1 MSKRA
6 IEESFPIVEINR
18 LAVPERNSFKP
29 IYMMHKWFARRAS
42 CVFRGILLGALK
54 PAGTDLMAEF
64 YKDHANDPDT
74 QGKVVLDPFMGGGTT
89 IVEALRLGCKVVG
102 IDLNPV
108 AWFVV
113 KTQVEPVD
121 LPSLDAAFARLVNRP
136 VAWSGKPLRDTL
148 LDLYRTE
155 APWTLPAPGEPAL
168 GQSDVIYTYWVKS
181 APCTSPTCK
190 KPVPLFGDYVVAGKS
205 PTVRYHPDCTCPRCH
220 KVFDWEIEPAALI
233 ADPRLMVHAASY
245 SGGAGRA
252 TARWTYAH
260 PDGGI
265 FVAQGDASGGQGTV
279 RHGQVPAGHVAC
291 PHCTEIVK
299 PVMGKGAASA
309 GGKGHKAKRKKVP
322 LTVLL
327 CPHTEEVFQWR
338 GELAEDARVTSPG
351 GHEFAPYTGNL
362 VGKGRFVCPHCGNN
376 DAVIEAIRTLPET
389 ERLPVSAYA
398 MHVYAPGCDPRFL
411 RDTDDSNDNPLDL
424 DLTEDAPAEPVADA
438 DGEEVEENAPG
449 IEITPPAVTVP
460 RTQNLVW
467 LQRGKYYTRH
477 SPSDLASIQAT
488 ERRWQENLG
497 SLPHPKSEIPEGF
510 NTNQML
516 KHNYRRWTDMF
527 LPRQLLAIST
537 LFEGILAE
545 PDTKL
550 QDLLLCAFSNMLEA
564 NNEFTRNRA
573 TRNTPGGTAPGGIFA
588 RHDFQPKLTLCEQN
602 VWGTVSGT
610 NTFIRRIVSLKEGI
624 AFAREPYDG
633 TINDKGKP
641 AKFVGLDPLPIE
653 SNFELRSGDS
663 RVELDRAPLADL
675 VITDPPYADNVHY
688 SELADFFY
696 VWLRLGLK
704 GRYAHFLPEY
714 TPKVE
719 EITENETR
727 GKTAQDFQD
736 GLTSVLAKASARLKP
751 GGLVAFTFH
760 HAEDRAWESV
770 LNSICNAGLVI
781 EAIYP
786 VHADS
791 ENAMNLMD
799 KESIAYDL
807 VHVCRARRKE
817 DVVQRRSWAGL
828 KTQVRRRAQQ
838 EINIIE
844 SGRYGRRAFLPAPDV
859 RMVLIGKCLEVYSQ
873 HFGAV
878 VDWQGEPMPL
888 RAALQDIRLLVEQI
902 ASSEHPLPSEL
913 ENADAITQIWL
924 LALADQRE
932 ITVDSLSKT
941 TRGVFEVSDLTD
953 HKPPLL
959 HKKRAKGSRSWSI
972 LTPTERL
979 NGLREALMKAPP
991 TTEQLDLGIVGGERS
1006 VIVGPPLVDVLHLL
1020 LACAETGERL
1030 DPLIAFFDAQRGP
1043 IRAALEWL
1051 KEKKGADRWAKP
1063 CDLLLGFYSDVKLT
1077 SLLSPTAP
1085 KSS

>member
-54 PAGTDLMAEF
+54 PAGTDIMAEF
-64 YKDHANDPDT
+64 YRDHAKDPDT

-121 LPSLDAAFARLVNRP
+121 VPALDAAFARLVNRP

-148 LDLYRTE
+148 LDLYRTD
-155 APWTLPAPGEPAL
+155 APWTLPVPGAPSL
-168 GQSDVIYTYWVKS
+168 GASDVIYTYWVKS

-190 KPVPLFGDYVVAGKS
+190 KPVPLFGDYVVAGKK
-205 PTVRYHPDCTCPRCH
+205 PTVRYHPDCSCPRCH
-220 KVFDWEIEPAALI
+220 KAFDWEIEPAALV

-245 SGGAGRA
+245 SAGDGRA

-265 FVAQGDASGGQGTV
+265 FVAQGATSGGQGSV
-279 RHGQVPAGHVAC
+279 RHGQVPAGHVSC
-291 PHCTEIVK
+291 PHCAETVK
-299 PVMGKGAASA
+299 PVMGKGAVSA
-309 GGKGHKAKRKKVP
+309 GGKGHKPKRKKVP

-398 MHVYAPGCDPRFL
+398 IHAYAPGCDPRFL
-411 RDTDDSNDNPLDL
+411 RDSESDDNPLAL
-424 DLTEDAPAEPVADA
+424 DLTEETPGTQIAETENE
-438 DGEEVEENAPG
+438 DGDEDSPG
-449 IEITPPAVTVP
+449 IEITPPSVTVL
-460 RTQNLVW
+460 RTQNLIW
-467 LQRGKYYTRH
+467 LQRGKFYTRH
-477 SPSDLASIQAT
+477 SPADLSRVQQAD
-488 ERRWQENLG
+488 NLWRKNAG
-497 SLPHPKSEIPEGF
+497 SLPHPKSEIPDGQE
-510 NTNQML
+510 TNRL
-516 KHNYRRWTDMF
+516 HEHHYRLWTDMF
-527 LPRQLLAIST
+527 LPRQLLAITT
-537 LFEGILAE
+537 LFEAILAE

-564 NNEFTRNRA
+564 NNAFVRQIASRS
-573 TRNTPGGTAPGGIFA
+573 TPGGTAPAGILAMHGFP
-588 RHDFQPKLTLCEQN
+588 PKVTFCEQN
-602 VWGTVSGT
+602 VWGTVSGN
-610 NTFIRRIVSLKEGI
+610 NTYINRMVLLRDGI
-624 AFAREPYDG
+624 EYATKPYDG
-633 TINDKGKP
+633 SVNDDGDRERV
-641 AKFVGLDPLPIE
+641 VGLDPLRNG
-653 SNFELRSGDS
+653 SGFELLCGDS
-663 RVELDRAPLADL
+663 RHKLENAPFADV
-675 VITDPPYADNVHY
+675 VITDPPYADNVNY

-696 VWLRLGLK
+696 VWLRLPLK
-704 GRYAHFLPEY
+704 ARYPQFLPEY
-714 TPKVE
+714 TPKTE
-719 EITENETR
+719 EIVENDSR
-727 GKTAQDFQD
+727 GKSLEDFQD
-736 GLTSVLAKASARLKP
+736 GLTSVLEKSAQRLKP
-751 GGLVAFTFH
+751 GGHVIFTFH
-760 HAEDRAWESV
+760 HSGDTAWQSV
-770 LNSICNAGLVI
+770 LDSICRAGLAI
-781 EAIYP
+781 EAVYP
-786 VHADS
+786 VHS
-791 ENAMNLMD
+791 EREASLHLQD
-799 KESIAYDL
+799 KDNIAYDL
-807 VHVCRARRKE
+807 VHVCRLRRPE
-817 DVVQRRSWAGL
+817 EVANRRSWAGL
-828 KTQVRRRAQQ
+828 KAQVRRRAQE
-838 EINIIE
+838 EIRQIE
-844 SGRYGRRAFLPAPDV
+844 AGRYGGKVLPPGDV

-873 HFGAV
+873 HYGAV

-913 ENADAITQIWL
+913 ENTDAITQVWL

-959 HKKRAKGSRSWSI
+959 HKKRAKGSRSWAI
-972 LTPTERL
+972 LTPAERL

-1006 VIVGPPLVDVLHLL
+1006 VVVGPPLVDVLHLL

-1030 DPLIAFFDAQRGP
+1030 DPLITFFDAQRAP
-1043 IRAALEWL
+1043 LRAALEWL
-1051 KEKKGADRWAKP
+1051 KGRDPDRWAKP
-1063 CDLLLGFYSDVKLT
+1063 CDLLLGFYSDVQLT
-1077 SLLSPTAP
+1077 SLISPTAP
-1085 KSS
+1085 KTS

>member
-54 PAGTDLMAEF
+54 PAGTDIMAEF
-64 YKDHANDPDT
+64 YRDHADDPDT
-74 QGKVVLDPFMGGGTT
+74 KGKVILDPFMGGGTT
-89 IVEALRLGCKVVG
+89 VVEALRLGCKVVG

-136 VAWSGKPLRDTL
+136 VSWSGKPLRDTL

-155 APWTLPAPGEPAL
+155 APWSLPAPGAPAL
-168 GQSDVIYTYWVKS
+168 GASDVIYTYWVKS

-190 KPVPLFGDYVVAGKS
+190 KSVPLFGDYVVAGKS

-220 KVFDWEIEPAALI
+220 KVFDWEIEPAALV
-233 ADPRLMVHAASY
+233 ADPRLMVHAAAY

-260 PDGGI
+260 PEGGI
-265 FVAQGDASGGQGTV
+265 FVSQGEPSGGQASV
-279 RHGQVPAGHVAC
+279 RHGQVPSGHVSC

-309 GGKGHKAKRKKVP
+309 GGKGHKPKRKKVP

-338 GELAEDARVTSPG
+338 GDLAEDARVTSPG
-351 GHEFAPYTGNL
+351 GHEFAPYAGNQPE
-362 VGKGRFVCPHCGNN
+362 KGRFVCPHCGGNE
-376 DAVIEAIRTLPET
+376 AVIAAIRSLPEAD
-389 ERLPVSAYA
+389 RLPVSAYGLQA
-398 MHVYAPGCDPRFL
+398 YAPGCDPRFL
-411 RDTDDSNDNPLDL
+411 RNEADDNLLALGLTDQTSADL
-424 DLTEDAPAEPVADA
+424 VESEGTEDIDDEP
-438 DGEEVEENAPG
+438 PG
-449 IEITPPAVTVP
+449 IEITPPNVTIP
-460 RTQNLVW
+460 RTHNLVW
-467 LQRGKYYTRH
+467 LQKGKYYARH
-477 SPSDLASIQAT
+477 SPSDLAHIQEIGRTWSDNADK
-488 ERRWQENLG
+488 
-497 SLPHPKSEIPEGF
+497 LPYPKSEIPEGEK
-510 NTNQML
+510 T
-516 KHNYRRWTDMF
+516 KTHCHGHHYWSWSDMF

-537 LFEGILAE
+537 LLDGILKE
-545 PDTKL
+545 EDIGL
-550 QDLLLCAFSNMLEA
+550 QDLLLCAFSNMLET
-564 NNEFTRNRA
+564 NNQFTRFRSA
-573 TRNTPGGTAPGGIFA
+573 RKSAGGTAPAGIFA
-588 RHDFQPKLTLCEQN
+588 RHDYHPLMAFCEQN
-602 VWGTVSGT
+602 VWGSVSGT
-610 NTFIRRIVSLKEGI
+610 NTYVRRIASLREGI
-624 AFAREPYDG
+624 EFAHNPYDG
-633 TINDKGKP
+633 KCDDNGKP
-641 AKFVGLDPLPIE
+641 EKSFGRDPIPLIK
-653 SNFELRSGDS
+653 NFDLRCGDS
-663 RVELDRAPLADL
+663 REVIKTLPLVDL
-675 VITDPPYADNVHY
+675 VITDPPYADNVNY

-704 GRYAHFLPEY
+704 NRYPQFLAEY
-714 TPKVE
+714 TPKTE
-719 EITENETR
+719 EIIQSAHR
-727 GKTAQDFQD
+727 GMSAEDFQD
-736 GLTSVLAKASARLKP
+736 GLTQVLAKAAKQLKP
-751 GGLVAFTFH
+751 SGLVAFTFH
-760 HAEDRAWESV
+760 HAEDRAWEAV

-791 ENAMNLMD
+791 ENAMNLME

-807 VHVCRARRKE
+807 VHVCRLKNQQ
-817 DVVQRRSWAGL
+817 DVVLRKSWAGL
-828 KTQVRRRAQQ
+828 KSQVRRKAHE
-838 EINIIE
+838 EIKRIE
-844 SGRYGRRAFLPAPDV
+844 SGRYGGTALPAPDV

-873 HFGAV
+873 HYGAV

-902 ASSEHPLPSEL
+902 ASSENPLPSEL
-913 ENADAITQIWL
+913 ENADAITQVWL
-924 LALADQRE
+924 LALADKRE

-959 HKKRAKGSRSWSI
+959 HKKRAKGSRSWAI
-972 LTPTERL
+972 LTPAERL

-1006 VIVGPPLVDVLHLL
+1006 VVVGPPLVDVLHLL
-1020 LACAETGERL
+1020 LASAETGERL
-1030 DPLIAFFDAQRGP
+1030 DPLITFFEAQRSP
-1043 IRAALEWL
+1043 LRAALEWL
-1051 KEKKGADRWAKP
+1051 KGRDPDRWAKP
-1063 CDLLLGFYSDVKLT
+1063 CDLLLGFYSDVQLT

>member
-54 PAGTDLMAEF
+54 PAGTDIMAEF
-64 YKDHANDPDT
+64 YRDHADDLDT
-74 QGKVVLDPFMGGGTT
+74 KGKVILDPFMGGGTT
-89 IVEALRLGCKVVG
+89 VVEALRLGCKVVG

-136 VAWSGKPLRDTL
+136 VAWSGKLLRDTL

-155 APWTLPAPGEPAL
+155 APWTLPASSSPAL
-168 GQSDVIYTYWVKS
+168 GESDVIYTYWVKS

-190 KPVPLFGDYVVAGKS
+190 KTVPLFGDYVVAGKS

-220 KVFDWEIEPAALI
+220 KVFDWEIEPAALV
-233 ADPRLMVHAASY
+233 ADPRLMVHAAAY

-265 FVAQGDASGGQGTV
+265 FVSQGEPAGGQASV
-279 RHGQVPAGHVAC
+279 RHGQVPSGHVSC
-291 PHCTEIVK
+291 PHCAETVK

-309 GGKGHKAKRKKVP
+309 GGKGHKPKRKKVP
-322 LTVLL
+322 LNVLL

-338 GELAEDARVTSPG
+338 GELAEDARVISPG

-376 DAVIEAIRTLPET
+376 DAVIEAIRTLPVT

-398 MHVYAPGCDPRFL
+398 MHTYAPGCDPRFL
-411 RDTDDSNDNPLDL
+411 RDTAPDDDLFAL
-424 DLTEDAPAEPVADA
+424 DLTDDVPTAAIPSADEEEDED
-438 DGEEVEENAPG
+438 DAPG

-467 LQRGKYYTRH
+467 LQRGKYYVRH
-477 SPSDLASIQAT
+477 SPADLSRVQKT
-488 ERRWQENLG
+488 EHDWREKSE
-497 SLPHPKSEIPEGF
+497 SLPYPKSEIPEGY
-510 NTNQML
+510 NTNQMI
-516 KHNYRRWTDMF
+516 KHNYRQWSDMF

-537 LFEGILAE
+537 LFEAILAE

-564 NNEFTRNRA
+564 NNQFTRQIAARK
-573 TRNTPGGTAPGGIFA
+573 TPGGTAPAGVFA
-588 RHDFQPKLTLCEQN
+588 RHDFQPKITFCEQN
-602 VWGTVSGT
+602 VWGTVSGN
-610 NTFIRRIVSLKEGI
+610 NTYISRMASLRAGVAYASRPFEGSFD
-624 AFAREPYDG
+624 ADG
-633 TINDKGKP
+633 KHQKLI
-641 AKFVGLDPLPIE
+641 GLDPL
-653 SNFELRSGDS
+653 SNGQGFELRCGDS
-663 RVELDRAPLADL
+663 RRELPSAPLADV
-675 VITDPPYADNVHY
+675 VITDPPYADNVNY

-696 VWLRLGLK
+696 VWLRLALK
-704 GRYAHFLPEY
+704 SRHPQFLPEY
-714 TPKVE
+714 TPKIE
-719 EITENETR
+719 EIVENETR
-727 GKTAQDFQD
+727 GKSLKDFQD
-736 GLTSVLAKASARLKP
+736 GLTSVLEKSALRLKP
-751 GGLVAFTFH
+751 GGHVIFTFH
-760 HAEDRAWESV
+760 HSGDSAWQSV
-770 LNSICNAGLVI
+770 LDSICRAGLAI
-781 EAIYP
+781 EAVYP
-786 VHADS
+786 VHS
-791 ENAMNLMD
+791 EREASLHLQD
-799 KESIAYDL
+799 KDNIAYDL
-807 VHVCRARRKE
+807 VHVCRQRRSE
-817 DVVQRRSWAGL
+817 EIANRRSWAGL
-828 KTQVRRRAQQ
+828 KAQVRRRAQE
-838 EINIIE
+838 EIRQIE
-844 SGRYGRRAFLPAPDV
+844 AGRYGGKVLPSGDV

-873 HFGAV
+873 HYGAV
-878 VDWQGEPMPL
+878 IDWQGEPMPL

-924 LALADQRE
+924 LALADKRE

-941 TRGVFEVSDLTD
+941 TRGIFEVSDLTD

-959 HKKRAKGSRSWSI
+959 HKKRAKGSRSWAI
-972 LTPTERL
+972 LTPAERL

-1006 VIVGPPLVDVLHLL
+1006 VVVGPPLVDVLHLL
-1020 LACAETGERL
+1020 LASAETGERL
-1030 DPLIAFFDAQRGP
+1030 DPLISFFEVQRGP
-1043 IRAALEWL
+1043 LRAALEWL
-1051 KEKKGADRWAKP
+1051 KGRDPDRWAKP
-1063 CDLLLGFYSDVKLT
+1063 CDLLLGFYSDVQLT
-1077 SLLSPTAP
+1077 SLLSPTIP
-1085 KSS
+1085 KS